1 MNLQITNGRIIDP
14 ANNTDR
20 IMDLFIIDGKIASL
34 GTSPAGFIAERTLD
48 ASNQIVIPGLVDLAA
63 RLREPGQEHKTTIA
77 SETRAAAAA
86 GITTLCCPPDT
97 QPVIDSPAE
106 IKFIQQRAEKAGFCH
121 VYSLGALTAD
131 LRGERL
137 SEMAALKK
145 GGCVGVSNA
154 LHPMGSTLI
163 LRRAMEYAASQGLTV
178 FLHPIDH
185 ALSNHGCAHEGRIAT
200 RLGLPAIPAAAET
213 AALGQQLAL
222 VELCGVRTHF
232 CRLSTEQ
239 AAKMVARAR
248 AEGLPV
254 SADICA
260 HQLFLTE
267 MDIGDFNSLC
277 HTMPPLRTHNDLE
290 GLRSSLD
297 NEVLHAICSDHQ
309 PHELEAKRAPFPET
323 EPGISALETLLP
335 LTLRLVE
342 QEDLEL
348 SEAIALVTYKPASV
362 LQLDAGTLSIGCPA
376 DVCIY
381 DPEFSW
387 EFKAENL
394 LSRGK
399 NTPFDGWHFRGRV
412 SHTLLDGRVVYDA
425 NPG

>member
-1 MNLQITNGRIIDP
+1 MNLQIINGRIIDP

-20 IMDLFIIDGKIASL
+20 IMDLFIIDGKIAGL
-34 GTSPAGFIAERTLD
+34 GTSPADFIPERTLD
-48 ASNQIVIPGLVDLAA
+48 ARNQIVMPGLVDLTA

-86 GITTLCCPPDT
+86 GITTICCPPDT

-185 ALSNHGCAHEGRIAT
+185 ALSNGGCAHEGRIAT
-200 RLGLPAIPAAAET
+200 RLGLPGIPAAAET

-222 VELCGVRTHF
+222 VKLCGVRTHF

-277 HTMPPLRTHNDLE
+277 HTVPPLRSHSDLE
-290 GLRSSLD
+290 GLRSSLG

-342 QEDLEL
+342 QEDLVL

-362 LQLDAGTLSIGCPA
+362 LQLDAGTLSVGSPA

-381 DPEFSW
+381 DPELSW
-387 EFKAENL
+387 ELKVENL
-394 LSRGK
+394 LSRGR
-399 NTPFDGWHFRGRV
+399 NTPFGGWHFRGKV
-412 SHTLLDGRVVYDA
+412 SHTLLDGRVVYEA
-425 NPG
+425 NPN